1 MSTDEWLRELERA
14 LKRAEDTDMILNPAL
29 GVGVVVLGPLA
40 SASVSVIAT
49 VGVATVSGASVVS
62 AGGTALTVGTVVL
75 FAAFL
80 AVNAALFYI
89 LIRRRNRHFER
100 SSELFRIVSEILY
113 RTGCISKSCHLAI
126 FKKVKDIEEL
136 GHLDE
141 VLWIFLGTVT
151 FGVAYM
157 YVAYRLMR
165 DFYLHEARES
175 AIASLLADELDV
187 CISFSR
193 KIPYRN
199 FGIHILMVVFFP
211 ILYPYLVY
219 ILIRDPNNH
228 FLEHRRFERTLVEK
242 LFS

>member
-1 MSTDEWLRELERA
+1 MSTDKWLRELERS

-29 GVGVVVLGPLA
+29 GIVVVVLGPLA

-49 VGVATVSGASVVS
+49 VSVATASGASIVS
-62 AGGTALTVGTVVL
+62 AGGTALTVGTVVF
-75 FAAFL
+75 FAAFF
-80 AVNAALFYI
+80 AVNAALFYT
-89 LIRRRNRHFER
+89 LIRRRNKHFER
-100 SSELFRIVSEILY
+100 SSELFRTVSEILH
-113 RTGCISKSCHLAI
+113 RTGCISKSCYLAV
-126 FKKVKDIEEL
+126 FKKVKNIEEM

-141 VLWIFLGTVT
+141 ILWIFLGTIT
-151 FGVAYM
+151 FGVAYL

-175 AIASLLADELDV
+175 AIASLLADELNI

-199 FGIHILMVVFFP
+199 FGIYILMVVIFP

-228 FLEHRRFERTLVEK
+228 FLEHRRFERTLIER

>member
-113 RTGCISKSCHLAI
+113 RTGCISKSCRLAI

-141 VLWIFLGTVT
+141 VLWIFLGTIT

>member
-29 GVGVVVLGPLA
+29 GIGVVVLGPLA

-49 VGVATVSGASVVS
+49 VCVATASGASVVS

-89 LIRRRNRHFER
+89 LIRRRNKHFER

-113 RTGCISKSCHLAI
+113 RTECISKSCYLAI
-126 FKKVKDIEEL
+126 FRKVKDIEEL

-141 VLWIFLGTVT
+141 VLWIFLGTIT
-151 FGVAYM
+151 FGVAYL

-175 AIASLLADELDV
+175 AIASLLADELDM
-187 CISFSR
+187 CISFFR

-199 FGIHILMVVFFP
+199 FGIHILIVVFFP

-219 ILIRDPNNH
+219 ILIKDPNNH